1 MILLRRRDDRFLW
14 RSQIS
19 LQHAQHDIF
28 EAEIEEISWF
38 DEMKSHYIHT
48 FSGIVDSFYMDQ
60 FVLEKNHRIIIRYVY
75 FLVGC
80 ESPEIHGTVK
90 VKASPASPF
99 GQTIDFHS
107 SLAWEMGT

>member
-1 MILLRRRDDRFLW
+1 M
-14 RSQIS
+14 
-19 LQHAQHDIF
+19 QHAQHDIF

-38 DEMKSHYIHT
+38 DEMKSDHIHT
-48 FSGIVDSFYMDQ
+48 SSGIDSFYIDQ
-60 FVLEKNHRIIIRYVY
+60 FLLEKNTGLSSEMCI

-80 ESPEIHGTVK
+80 ESPEIHGAVK

-107 SLAWEMGT
+107 SLAWEMARNTWN